1 MTRLGSTPPSAQSA
15 NPSAGLNIDFIRS
28 EFPVLARKIRGKQL
42 VYLDNAASTQKPQQ
56 VIDAISNY
64 YSQSHSNVHR
74 GVHTLSQEATDLYE
88 GARGR
93 VGKFIGAQDTRE
105 IIFVRGA
112 TEAIN
117 LVAHSFVRPLLKPGD
132 EIAISGLEHHSN
144 IVPWQL
150 LCEEKGSKLAVIP
163 VTDNGEIDTQEMK
176 KILARRPRILA
187 INHVSNALGTVNPLR
202 EIVTAAHSE
211 GVPVMV
217 DGAQAMPHLAVDMQQ
232 LGCDFYCFSGHKMF
246 GPTGIGVLY
255 GRLDMLESLVP
266 YQGGG
271 DMILSVSFEGTIFNE
286 LPYRLEAGT
295 PNIAGVVGLG
305 AAVDYLTGIQMAEI
319 QDYEDTLCSYA
330 LERID
335 AIPEVRIIGKA
346 RHRAG
351 VVSFL
356 VGDVHPH
363 DVGTILDQKGI
374 AVRAGH
380 HCAQPVMER
389 FGVPATVRASFA
401 FYNTRQEVDTL
412 CEALEDVTQYFN

>member
-1 MTRLGSTPPSAQSA
+1 MTRLGSTDPSAQRA
-15 NPSAGLNIDFIRS
+15 NPSSAGLNIDLIRS
-28 EFPVLARKIRGKQL
+28 EFPVLARKVRGEQL

-56 VIDAISNY
+56 VIDAISDY
-64 YSQSHSNVHR
+64 YSQSHSNVNR

-88 GARGR
+88 DARERIGQ
-93 VGKFIGAQDTRE
+93 FIGAQDTRE
-105 IIFVRGA
+105 IIFVRGT

-132 EIAISGLEHHSN
+132 EIA
-144 IVPWQL
+144 WQL
-150 LCEEKGSKLAVIP
+150 LCEEKGSQLAVIP
-163 VTDNGEIDTQEMK
+163 VTDNGEIDAQEMK
-176 KILARRPRILA
+176 KILARRPRVLA
-187 INHVSNALGTVNPLR
+187 INHVSNALGTLNPLR

-211 GVPVMV
+211 GVPVVV
-217 DGAQAMPHLAVDMQQ
+217 DGAQAMPHLAVDMQE

-255 GRLDMLESLVP
+255 GRLDTLESLVP

-271 DMILSVSFEGTIFNE
+271 DMILSVSFEGTTFNE

-295 PNIAGVVGLG
+295 PNVAGVVGLG

-319 QDYEDTLCSYA
+319 QDYEETLCSYA

-335 AIPEVRIIGKA
+335 AIPEVKIIGKA
-346 RHRAG
+346 RRRAG
-351 VVSFL
+351 VISFT
-356 VGDVHPH
+356 VGSIHPH

-374 AVRAGH
+374 AVRTGH

-412 CEALEDVTQYFN
+412 CEALEDVTRYFN